1 MRRLSGIK
9 TILVLSKDK
18 SFKITEEYLERNSKN
33 EDTGMFNGIL
43 QEALLP

>member
-1 MRRLSGIK
+1 MRGLSGIK

-18 SFKITEEYLERNSKN
+18 AFKITEEYLERNSKN
-33 EDTGMFNGIL
+33 EDTGTLHGIL